1 VSDTYWRDKASC
13 AGDPGGWDLDHL
25 DHYGVRYALDA
36 CATCD
41 ALADCTE
48 WTESLTG
55 PDRPQGVVQA
65 GRVWPA
71 RNGHKSALRDLE
83 EMQ

>member
-13 AGDPGGWDLDHL
+13 AGDPGGWDLDFL
-25 DHYGVRYALDA
+25 NHYGIRDALDA
-36 CATCD
+36 CMGCD
-41 ALADCTE
+41 VLAECTA
-48 WTESLTG
+48 WTKTLTG

-71 RNGHKSALRDLE
+71 RNGHKAALRDME